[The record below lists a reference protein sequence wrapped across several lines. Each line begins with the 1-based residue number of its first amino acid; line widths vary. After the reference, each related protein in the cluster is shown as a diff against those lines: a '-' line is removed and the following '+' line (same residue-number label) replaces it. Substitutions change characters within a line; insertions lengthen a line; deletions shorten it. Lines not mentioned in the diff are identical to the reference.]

1 VQHLQQQ
8 RPSGGDKG
16 NDTFDFV
23 AECRNLPVTPH
34 LALNHER
41 RGGGAKDERTTRH
54 QGYRI
59 SQIKR
64 KRIEECFG
72 WRKAIALLRKVR
84 HRGIFKVNRYSA
96 SLVRPTIWC
105 ACGTQAE
112 PRSSP
117 PNSRPTWRGREP
129 MTYDPARRGLASQ
142 ETPELK

>member
-16 NDTFDFV
+16 YDTFDFV
-23 AECRNLPVTPH
+23 AECRNLPVRPH

-64 KRIEECFG
+64 KRIEESFG
-72 WRKAIALLRKVR
+72 WLKAIALLRKV
-84 HRGIFKVNRYSA
+84 SA
-96 SLVRPTIWC
+96 
-105 ACGTQAE
+105 
-112 PRSSP
+112 

-129 MTYDPARRGLASQ
+129 RTSDPARRFLSFRRNAGTEIEGNS
-142 ETPELK
+142 